1 MLGTGNSVVA
11 VNRIGSLAMI
21 GDCHSAALVGR
32 DGSIDWACF
41 PRFDSP
47 SAFGRMLDDTAGHFN
62 ITMHGARFGRRAYAP
77 HTNVLV
83 TTLNGDDGAIELTD
97 CMPVGPFDP
106 LYPAAVSADGAL
118 LRRVRCVSG
127 EVDVE
132 VDISPRFAYGL
143 ALPEATREDDA
154 LVLRGADEALW
165 LTASMP
171 LDFRAD
177 AARGQWTLSAG
188 DEAWVSATWS
198 PATAARPESVT
209 SDPAEFARRLATT
222 IAFWRAWLERCGYHG
237 DYADAVHRSAL
248 ALKALTYAPTGAVV
262 AAATT
267 SLPEELGGERNW
279 DYRYTWIRDATVT
292 LISLAVLG
300 YTAEATEFKRWLER
314 AATGRPQ
321 DLQIMYGVAGERSLP
336 ERTLDHLTG
345 HRGASPVR
353 IGNGAA
359 GQLQNDSYGQILEA
373 AWLYSRSGGEL
384 SKPNLR
390 FLSGVADVA
399 ADRWRLPD
407 HGIWEIR
414 AEPRQFVHS
423 TLHCWVAFDRAV
435 AMAESGHL
443 RGNVSRWRAERD
455 AAREHLLALANDTG
469 GWFPQAPGGK
479 EADAAALLVPAMG
492 FIPVADPLV
501 DRTVDEVRSRL
512 DEHGLLLRYRADDGV
527 SGGEGVFLL
536 CSFWL
541 VDVLAHR
548 GRLTEAEALLERL
561 LTLSNDVGLFAEE
574 ADSATSEALGNFPQ
588 AFTHM
593 ALVTSAAHVTAAREG
608 RLPPPDVAHDF
619 AASAQARL
627 LADGRV

>member
-1 MLGTGNSVVA
+1 M
-11 VNRIGSLAMI
+11 NRIGGLALI

-32 DGSIDWACF
+32 DGTIEWACF

-47 SAFGRMLDDTAGHFN
+47 SVFGRTLDDDAGHFA
-62 ITMHGARFGRRAYAP
+62 ITMAGARFGRRSYISA
-77 HTNVLV
+77 TNVLA
-83 TTLNGDDGAIELTD
+83 TTLNGDDGSIEITD
-97 CMPVGPFDP
+97 CMPVAAFDP
-106 LYPAAVSADGAL
+106 TRPGAVSADGAII
-118 LRRVRCVSG
+118 RRVRCVSG
-127 EVDVE
+127 EVE
-132 VDISPRFAYGL
+132 VDVDVSCRFAYG
-143 ALPEATREDDA
+143 AVLPEATREHDA
-154 LVLRGADEALW
+154 LVLRGADEAIW
-165 LTASMP
+165 VTASQP
-171 LDFRAD
+171 LSFDD
-177 AARGQWTLSAG
+177 GAARSTFRLSAG
-188 DEAWVSATWS
+188 DDAWVSATWA
-198 PATAARPESVT
+198 PASAPRPESV
-209 SDPAEFARRLATT
+209 SSAPPVFAARLATT
-222 IAFWRAWLERCGYHG
+222 VAFWRNWLQRCGYHG

-300 YTAEATEFKRWLER
+300 YTEEATAFKGWLER
-314 AATGRPQ
+314 TVTGRPQ
-321 DLQIMYGVAGERSLP
+321 DLQIMYGIGGERSLP

-345 HRGASPVR
+345 HRGAAPVR

-373 AWLYSRSGGEL
+373 GWLYTRSGGSL
-384 SKPNLR
+384 TTLNKR
-390 FLSGVADVA
+390 FLAGVTDVA

-423 TLHCWVAFDRAV
+423 TLHCWVAFDRAIQ
-435 AMAESGHL
+435 MAESGEL
-443 RGNVSRWRAERD
+443 RGDVGRWRAERD
-455 AAREHLLALANDTG
+455 ASAAHLRALATETG
-469 GWFPQAPGGK
+469 GWFPQAPGSRD
-479 EADAAALLVPAMG
+479 ADAAALLIPAMG
-492 FIPVADPLV
+492 FLATADPLV
-501 DRTVDEVRSRL
+501 ERTVDEVRRRL

-548 GRLTEAEALLERL
+548 GKLTEAEALLERL
-561 LTLSNDVGLFAEE
+561 LGLSNDVGLFAEE
-574 ADSATSEALGNFPQ
+574 ADALTGEALGNFPQ

-608 RLPPPDVAHDF
+608 RLPSPDVAHDF
-619 AASAQARL
+619 AASAQSRL